1 LYIFDA
7 CLVLS
12 DDTQSLRSYSNRQQF
27 PRRCELC
34 GGRSFNR
41 YCKPCEYTLFQI
53 DHIIQL
59 YLQGTPPEK
68 MDDVIVEF
76 DRIYYSNLRTRVFYN
91 SACEAV
97 NYIINSP
104 NISFELIEPNYS
116 SVPTPYVITVLEE
129 SGIITL
135 KNEQVFAGE
144 LLKKLVRV
152 RLSGYSLSSEE
163 FLKQLRIIY
172 AILTLRITKTLLQHR
187 DYVPQVVTG
196 IFRAISGHIITHMN
210 TLHIPREISEYEWK
224 TGFRNISAREELHIE
239 WDLLGM
245 TPNTS
250 PRIFSDYDTDK
261 DQFIS
266 KDCMVYYYEY
276 IRDRIRERDR
286 ERHR

>member
-1 LYIFDA
+1 
-7 CLVLS
+7 
-12 DDTQSLRSYSNRQQF
+12 
-27 PRRCELC
+27 
-34 GGRSFNR
+34 
-41 YCKPCEYTLFQI
+41 
-53 DHIIQL
+53 
-59 YLQGTPPEK
+59 

-76 DRIYYSNLRTRVFYN
+76 DRIYYGNPRTRVFYN

-97 NYIINSP
+97 NYVMGSP
-104 NISFELIEPNYS
+104 NSSFELIEPNYS

-129 SGIITL
+129 SGIITK
-135 KNEQVFAGE
+135 KNEQLFAGD

-172 AILTLRITKTLLQHR
+172 AVLTLRITKTLLQHK

-210 TLHIPREISEYEWK
+210 ALHIPREISEYEWK
-224 TGFRNISAREELHIE
+224 TGFRNISTREELHIE

-250 PRIFSDYDTDK
+250 PRIFSDYDTNK

-266 KDCMVYYYEY
+266 KDCMVHYYEY

-286 ERHR
+286 ERQR